1 VSTYIYIH
9 THTHSHQTDSGVAA
23 MREFK
28 AYLENRGAMLANSPE
43 FATYCAL
50 PYIPDPSKH
59 PSFKTL
65 FTVS

>member
-1 VSTYIYIH
+1 
-9 THTHSHQTDSGVAA
+9 

-65 FTVS
+65 FTVSWC